1 MDIITEYLTSQNRF
15 IEYFRESVPVIF
27 AGGLL
32 YNYYKGRITALET
45 ILYAFATEAYNM
57 IMIGPTLTATFFIS
71 MVFMLEQFHNLFTG
85 KLRIKQ
91 RYLLLLVLPLLS
103 SLAVFFV
110 IQLFKNPFYYP
121 PGKMLSFYMRPFY
134 FYFKTY
140 LPLFALGTRI
150 LQEKNEMSLDHF
162 YGLMKK
168 IAKVSMVLC
177 VLQIISQL
185 GLKSIE
191 AGEILG
197 LQRRYMLE
205 QSASLFSLR
214 LQASFS
220 EPKIYSAFLSLCIP
234 LFLKDRQYLYAFLS
248 FLLGVLT
255 ISQTF
260 YINLLAGGIIFLMI
274 GKIHSVRVK
283 VFATLG
289 IVIGLFAL
297 ISGSKEYFF
306 KLYMKNQG
314 DPVYD
319 IIFKRSVNRYDNYDI
334 YQKDNVVWGM
344 PLQRDME
351 LPVVD
356 FLRHE
361 PYLLITGYGPGNST
375 FIPSEYFYGQVNYD
389 DHVAGNGSHNL
400 NMRWFYLAA
409 EFGILALIII
419 FSIFTQAQPGITTF
433 QGSYLGYAWVCFFF
447 SQIDLLLVITALLT
461 TSASVPET
469 EPEPVAVT
477 LKESYAGY

>member
-1 MDIITEYLTSQNRF
+1 MDLITEYLTSQNRF
-15 IEYFRESVPVIF
+15 VEFFRESVPLVM

-32 YNYYKGRITALET
+32 YNYYKGRISAMET
-45 ILYAFATEAYNM
+45 IIYAFATEAYNM

-71 MVFMLEQFHNLFTG
+71 LVFLTEQFHKLFTG
-85 KLRIKQ
+85 RLRIKQ
-91 RYLLLLVLPLLS
+91 RFLLLLVLPLLS

-121 PGKMLSFYMRPFY
+121 PGKMGTFYMRPLY

-140 LPLFALGTRI
+140 LPLIALGTKI
-150 LQEKNEMSLDHF
+150 MEEKNSMSLDRF
-162 YGLMKK
+162 YTLMKR

-185 GLKSIE
+185 VFKSIPM
-191 AGEILG
+191 GEVLG

-234 LFLKDRQYLYAFLS
+234 LFMKDRQYWMAFFS

-260 YINLLAGGIIFLMI
+260 YINLLGAGIIFLVL
-274 GKIHSVRVK
+274 GKLPSTRIK
-283 VFATLG
+283 ILGTLG
-289 IVIGLFAL
+289 LIIGLFAL
-297 ISGSKEYFF
+297 VSSSKEYFF

-334 YQKDNVVWGM
+334 YQKNNVVWGM

-351 LPVVD
+351 LPIVD
-356 FLRHE
+356 FVKHE
-361 PYLLITGYGPGNST
+361 PYLLVTGYGPGNST
-375 FIPSEYFYGQVNYD
+375 FIPSEYFYGQLNYE
-389 DHVAGNGSHNL
+389 DHVAGVGSHNL

-409 EFGILALIII
+409 EFGLIALVII
-419 FSIFTQAQPGITTF
+419 FYIFTQAQAGTTNF
-433 QGSYLGYAWVCFFF
+433 QSSYLGYAWVCFFF

-461 TSASVPET
+461 TD
-469 EPEPVAVT
+469 EPEPAPSP
-477 LKESYAGY
+477 LNSSYASY